1 MHNKYFTMKNYS
13 NIFKPT
19 KKNLIKAAKIL
30 KNSGIVALPTETVY
44 GLAANA
50 YSAKAIHKVYQLKKR
65 PKKNPL
71 IVHFDTLNSIKKE
84 TEPNLYLQKMF
95 NKFSPGPI
103 TYVLKLKKSSRI
115 SRKLTNDSG
124 TVACRVPANPYF
136 RKIIKFTKTPLA
148 APSANISNHV
158 SPTSAK
164 DVYDEF
170 GKKIKFILD
179 GKQSK
184 IGLESTVINLVDKP
198 SILRPGKISITEIKR
213 VIKNVKKNKSNK
225 ILSPGQLKKHYSP
238 GIPMYLNKKK
248 PKIDGAYI
256 TFGRTNLKGKNIFN
270 LSKQGSLE
278 EVGKKLYQK
287 LRFIKKQGFK
297 NISVKKIPNQ
307 GIGIAINDRL
317 KRASS

>member
-84 TEPNLYLQKMF
+84 TEPNLYLNKLF

-115 SRKLTNDSG
+115 SRKLTNQSG
-124 TVACRVPANPYF
+124 TVACRVPANSYF
-136 RKIIKFTKTPLA
+136 RKMIKLTKTPLA
-148 APSANISNHV
+148 APSANVSNHV

-184 IGLESTVINLVDKP
+184 IGLESTVINLVGDP

-213 VIKNVKKNKSNK
+213 VIKNVKKNKSKK

-238 GIPMYLNKKK
+238 GIPMYLDKTK

-256 TFGRTNLKGKNIFN
+256 TFGKTSLKGKNIFN

-297 NISVKKIPNQ
+297 NISIKKIPNQ

>member
-1 MHNKYFTMKNYS
+1 MKNYS

-50 YSAKAIHKVYQLKKR
+50 YSANAIHKVYQLKKR

-84 TEPNLYLQKMF
+84 TEPNLYLNKLF

-103 TYVLKLKKSSRI
+103 TYVLKLKKSSKI
-115 SRKLTNDSG
+115 SRKLTNQSG
-124 TVACRVPANPYF
+124 TVACRVPANSYF
-136 RKIIKFTKTPLA
+136 RKMIKLTKTPLA
-148 APSANISNHV
+148 APSANVSNHV

-184 IGLESTVINLVDKP
+184 IGLESTVINLIDIP

-213 VIKNVKKNKSNK
+213 VIQNVKKNKSKK

-238 GIPMYLNKKK
+238 GIPMYLNQTK
-248 PKIDGAYI
+248 PKRNGAFVM
-256 TFGRTNLKGKNIFN
+256 FGKTGLKGKNIFN

>member
-84 TEPNLYLQKMF
+84 TEPNLYLQKLF

-115 SRKLTNDSG
+115 SRKLTNQSG
-124 TVACRVPANPYF
+124 TVACRVPANSYF
-136 RKIIKFTKTPLA
+136 RKMIKLTKTPLA
-148 APSANISNHV
+148 APSANVSNHV

-184 IGLESTVINLVDKP
+184 IGLESTVINLVNKP

-213 VIKNVKKNKSNK
+213 VIKNVKKNKSKK

-238 GIPMYLNKKK
+238 GIPMYLNQIK
-248 PKIDGAYI
+248 PKINGAYI
-256 TFGRTNLKGKNIFN
+256 TFGRTGLRGKNIFN

>member
-13 NIFKPT
+13 NIFKPS
-19 KKNLIKAAKIL
+19 KKNLVKAAKIL

-84 TEPNLYLQKMF
+84 TEPNLYLNKLF

-115 SRKLTNDSG
+115 SKKLTSQAG
-124 TVACRVPANPYF
+124 AVACRVPANPYF
-136 RKIIKFTKTPLA
+136 RKMIKLTKTPLA
-148 APSANISNHV
+148 APSANVSNHV

-184 IGLESTVINLVDKP
+184 IGLESTVINLVNKP

-238 GIPMYLNKKK
+238 GIPMYLNQTK
-248 PKIDGAYI
+248 PKRNGAYI
-256 TFGRTNLKGKNIFN
+256 TFGRTILKGKNIFN